1 LTIAL
6 IIIDGFAGFTLSI
19 TKERVGDRLRGII
32 EISFGSW
39 GNAGTIIKTR
49 RFKDFN

>member
-6 IIIDGFAGFTLSI
+6 IIIDGFVGFTLYI
-19 TKERVGDRLRGII
+19 VKGRVGNRLRGII

-39 GNAGTIIKTR
+39 GNAGTITKTR